1 MGDRMVGVDSSTH
14 EYDEWY
20 YSNAILK
27 LSTYVAVGTC
37 GVVESLEWVEN
48 IKEMDGGAI
57 QNKKITKAQ
66 FVDVID
72 EVYKLAAGETNEK
85 AGHT

>member
-1 MGDRMVGVDSSTH
+1 
-14 EYDEWY
+14 
-20 YSNAILK
+20 
-27 LSTYVAVGTC
+27 
-37 GVVESLEWVEN
+37 
-48 IKEMDGGAI
+48 MDGGAI

>member
-37 GVVESLEWVEN
+37 GVVESLE
-48 IKEMDGGAI
+48 
-57 QNKKITKAQ
+57 
-66 FVDVID
+66 
-72 EVYKLAAGETNEK
+72 
-85 AGHT
+85 

>member
-1 MGDRMVGVDSSTH
+1 M
-14 EYDEWY
+14 
-20 YSNAILK
+20 
-27 LSTYVAVGTC
+27 GTC

-66 FVDVID
+66 LVDVID
-72 EVYKLAAGETNEK
+72 EVYKLAVGETNKK
-85 AGHT
+85 AGQDT